1 MDTQFV
7 KGESSTS
14 SHFYYHYDV
23 FLSFRGEDTRKNFT
37 SHLYFRLCQ
46 VGVNTFIDDE
56 ELRKGEVISVK
67 LEKAIEESR
76 VAIVVFSKN
85 YASSSWCLDELV
97 KILDC
102 RERLNQVVL
111 PIFYDVDPSQV
122 RRQTGSFGEALAK
135 HKERLFGAQRVEKWK
150 AALTEAAN
158 LSGWN
163 LQNVADGNESK
174 FIESIIKQVSQ
185 EVNIQTPL
193 DVAWHPVGVDSRV
206 KAIELLLQS
215 GCEHDIRMVGIC
227 GVGGIGKTTLAKAI
241 YNQLIFQHFGGSCFL
256 SDVRSESEA
265 FGLVKLQEKLL
276 RQVLKIK
283 DVQVSSI
290 AEGVNLIKARLGS
303 KKVLIV
309 LDDVGHSSQLESL
322 TRERSWFGSGSVIII
337 TTRDEHLLCGLRE
350 DERYEAKLLYPDES
364 LQLLSRCAF
373 NSLSPP
379 QGYVELAQDVIKYSG
394 GLPLALVTLGS
405 HLQGRSVEE
414 WRCEFEKL
422 RAIPHCDIQKI
433 LKISFDGL
441 DSDTQSVFL
450 DISCTFH
457 GFSNDEVTK
466 TLYACGF
473 YSESAIA
480 TLVKRHLLQRDELCL
495 RMHDLVRDMGREIV
509 RMESRYPGKRSRLF
523 DPQDVR
529 DVLQGNKGS
538 KNVEVLVVERWA
550 LKGVNL
556 STKAFQK
563 MINLRVLIIDGE
575 LHISGNF
582 ELLSKTCSSEYARDL
597 KKLNLSDC
605 QRLRSTPNFNGSQSF
620 ETLWLWNCSSLKE
633 IHPSIGNLDILT
645 DLRIKQLPGSVEML
659 RDLINLQVGGPNL
672 EAKRRFSQ
680 RRVHHVES
688 LPIFIS
694 YLSLSYCGF
703 SEADIPRDIG
713 SLSSLRSLDLSG
725 NSFHCLPCDF
735 SKFRFLRELRLN
747 DCENLQTLPSLSNLE
762 YLKILELRNC
772 KKLVKI
778 TGLDNLP
785 SIMKMDMINCTSLQ
799 NPFNEGFFSAQ
810 ALSFHTLKKQVLRIC
825 VECNEIPDWCSN
837 KVTAPSICFTMPTLL
852 SFGYWFLFCSS
863 NILKYLSIYCCKNC
877 RHESKFIEGIIKQVL
892 QEVNQTPLD
901 VAHYPIGLDSPIK
914 HIEVLLQSGCEHE
927 VRMVGICGVG
937 GIGKT
942 TLAKAIYNRIFQR
955 FDGTCFLS
963 DIRSKTEES
972 GLVKLQEKLL
982 YQILKTKEFEVDS
995 VAEGVNLI
1003 KARLGSQKVLIV
1015 LDDVD
1020 HRSQL
1025 ESLTRERSWF
1035 GSGSV
1040 IIITTRDEH
1049 LLYGLT
1055 TTEIY
1060 QAKLLNENEAQQLFY
1075 CHAFNSLSP
1084 PQEYVKLAQDIIKYS
1099 YGLPLALVTL
1109 GSHLLGRSVKEW
1121 RYEFKKLK
1129 AIPHGDIQKIL
1140 KISFDGLDVNTRSV
1154 FLDIACA
1161 FHGCYEDEVA
1171 KTLNACGFYSESAI
1185 STLVQRNLLQR
1196 EDRPGLVMHDL
1207 VQEMGREIVRME
1219 SQDPGKRSRL
1229 FNPLEA
1235 IDVLQGNKGSENVEI
1250 LVVERQALKGVKVST
1265 KAFQKMKYLRVLKI
1279 DDLHISGDFELLSK
1293 ELRWLSWKGCPLKC
1307 IPSNFP
1313 SEKLVFLNM
1322 KGSNI
1327 QEFGLNLQYC
1337 RNLKKLDLSDCKSLR
1352 KTPNFNG
1359 SRSLK
1364 TLWLENCS
1372 SLKEIHPS
1380 IGNLDRLTDLKLN
1393 GCKKITDLPSSICQL
1408 KSLQYLYIND
1418 CLSLQTLPV
1427 DIGDMQSL
1435 SILNAG
1441 ETGIKELPGSVEM
1454 LGNLIILE
1462 LGGQYLETKRRFS
1475 QRRVRCVEFLPIFIT
1490 MLSLRY
1496 CGFSEADV
1504 PRDIG
1509 SLSNLHD
1516 LDLSGNSFLNLPFDF
1531 SKLPRLSSLHLNDC
1545 ENLQTLPSISNL
1557 KYLTTLELRN
1567 CQKLVKITG
1576 LDNLP
1581 SIEKMGMINCTLL
1594 QNPFNEGFFS
1604 AHALSIPSRKHQR
1617 YELSLQINHESN
1629 EIPDWCSNK
1638 VTATSICLTMPT
1650 VHNNKFLGMVLWFVC
1665 RLCDVHE
1672 LIHFAVTV
1680 AHIKRSGFSWIWPC
1694 DRSDS
1699 HEVSYVYYFSYSND
1713 TPFKGLNIKGGEQI
1727 TVENETGRGTVKKI
1741 GIHLLYLDQHG
1752 NVTSLPGVVDH
1763 SYTPSY
1769 PQRLSAGH
1777 INSNNDNI
1785 SNEILQV
1792 RSVLVDI
1799 NEQSS
1804 ESVFS
1809 TMENVFHRNRSWT
1822 WIYQMITM
1830 PLKCLIGKCFS
1841 GE

>member
-550 LKGVNL
+550 LKG
-556 STKAFQK
+556 
-563 MINLRVLIIDGE
+563 
-575 LHISGNF
+575 
-582 ELLSKTCSSEYARDL
+582 
-597 KKLNLSDC
+597 
-605 QRLRSTPNFNGSQSF
+605 
-620 ETLWLWNCSSLKE
+620 
-633 IHPSIGNLDILT
+633 
-645 DLRIKQLPGSVEML
+645 IKQLPGSVEML

-825 VECNEIPDWCSN
+825 VECNEIPDW
-837 KVTAPSICFTMPTLL
+837 
-852 SFGYWFLFCSS
+852 
-863 NILKYLSIYCCKNC
+863 
-877 RHESKFIEGIIKQVL
+877 HESKFIEGIIKQVL

-1617 YELSLQINHESN
+1617 N